1 MTNDPGEAEMNA
13 AEFQHGPAVE
23 RACVDRLRACLAQA
37 DAYRDDIET
46 AWLARRDAAAM
57 ADARACDASRRAGAA
72 GLPLA
77 GVVLT
82 VKACFDC
89 AGWITHAGSRV
100 LADAPPAAVDAT
112 AVSALRRAGAV
123 LVAQTAMTEFAY
135 GALGVNRAYGTP
147 TTPLDARR
155 ERVAGGSSS
164 GAAVSVA
171 LGAADLSLGSDTSG
185 SARIPAAFCGVTGF
199 KPSRG
204 RYPDGGMQFLST
216 RFDVPGLLAATVD
229 PCRHADAV
237 LCGRDERRPS
247 RTPVR
252 VRDLD
257 FVVPEPFATDDLDPV
272 VARAFDAWLSRL
284 AAHGARIRRQRLDCV
299 AEAGAVAR
307 AGGIIAAEAFML
319 HRARLATAANRYD
332 PLVGPRIAAGEQVRA
347 HDYAAALLRL
357 AAMADTYDAEL
368 GDADAVLTPTV
379 PMLPPRMT
387 DLADETAYLEQNGR
401 AFRLTEF
408 ANRLDLPSISLP
420 GDLHDRRP
428 VGLLITGRRGRDARL
443 LDIAAAVERA
453 LADSA

>member
-1 MTNDPGEAEMNA
+1 MHGADRRQDDMN
-13 AEFQHGPAVE
+13 EH
-23 RACVDRLRACLAQA
+23 ACADRLRGCLERA
-37 DAYRDDIET
+37 DAHPGDIGT
-46 AWLARRDAAAM
+46 AWLARRDEAAAGE
-57 ADARACDASRRAGAA
+57 ARARDTARREGEAGV
-72 GLPLA
+72 PLA
-77 GVVLT
+77 GTVLT

-89 AGWITHAGSRV
+89 EGWVTHAGSRV
-100 LADAPPAAVDAT
+100 LVDEPPARSDA
-112 AVSALRRAGAV
+112 ALVSALRRAGAV

-204 RYPDGGMQFLST
+204 RYATDGMRFLST
-216 RFDVPGLLAATVD
+216 SFDVPGLLAATVGL
-229 PCRHADAV
+229 CRQADAA
-237 LCGRDERRPS
+237 LHGADASRRQGQPAS
-247 RTPVR
+247 I
-252 VRDLD
+252 RDLH
-257 FVVPEPFATDDLDPV
+257 FIVPEPFATDDLDPV
-272 VARAFDAWLSRL
+272 VGRAFDAWLSRL
-284 AAHGARIRRQRLDCV
+284 SAHGARISRKRLDCV

-319 HRARLATAANRYD
+319 HRARLATAADRYD
-332 PLVGPRIAAGEQVRA
+332 PLVGPRIAAGEHVRA

-357 AAMADTYDAEL
+357 AALADAYHADL

-379 PMLPPRMT
+379 PMLPPRAA
-387 DLADETAYLEQNGR
+387 DLADEAVYLAQNAR

-408 ANRLDLPSISLP
+408 ANRLDLPSISVP
-420 GDLHDRRP
+420 GDLQSRQP
-428 VGLLITGRRGRDARL
+428 VGLLITGRRGEDAQL
-443 LDIAAAVERA
+443 FDVAAAVERTLTGFA
-453 LADSA
+453 